1 MEDLNKIEEKLKES
15 AQSTEVMPFDEMLE
29 KIRPQLKKRRRVRVL
44 RIAAV
49 AASFILLIGLNLT
62 MFLLLR
68 DKPRINEFTYGDDD
82 LILIEST
89 KEDVMNDYAL
99 QRIDLDL
106 LINERYRVFKHKET
120 NENVYYEINAY
131 SSDAKF
137 AREINLIII
146 LQPKYEFVDA
156 DKYYGNN
163 LVDAKGVTIMVTD
176 MLQYE
181 SPFYEYN
188 VNFEIDNVKFYMRY
202 STTNEGDIEAF
213 MNEFLKD

>member
-15 AQSTEVMPFDEMLE
+15 AQSTEVIPFDEMLE
-29 KIRPQLKKRRRVRVL
+29 KIRPQLKMRRRVRVL

-49 AASFILLIGLNLT
+49 AASFILLIGLSLT

-68 DKPRINEFTYGDDD
+68 DKPRINEYTYGDDD

-89 KEDVMNDYAL
+89 KEDVMNDFAL
-99 QRIDLDL
+99 KRLNLNILV
-106 LINERYRVFKHKET
+106 NEEYRVFKHKTT
-120 NENVYYEINAY
+120 NENVYYEIKAY
-131 SSDAKF
+131 SSDAKS

-156 DKYYGNN
+156 EKYNGEN
-163 LVDAKGVTIMVTD
+163 LIEVKGVTIAVTD
-176 MLQYE
+176 LMKFDM
-181 SPFYEYN
+181 PFYEYN